1 MKRLLCLL
9 IVFASVIAWAD
20 DDDGIVSI
28 NKNTNTN
35 TLTGGDVSVAGGDT
49 NVTGGDV
56 NVAGDKST
64 ALGFSHALGDVDI
77 RDCVASTQWGTIVVS
92 RQKIV
97 LNSWCAGVQNLA
109 WKNYRLAAMHFCNV
123 PETLAEFA
131 SEDECEAAHDYSPP
145 PEPEPPPGMVSL
157 EQYEQQA
164 HEHEE
169 QYSQLL
175 ERVATIEQKPA
186 PRPRVVQAAAPPPE
200 PFLTERKKAAL
211 RELYDDEDEPQ

>member
-109 WKNYRLAAMHFCNV
+109 WKNYRLAAI
-123 PETLAEFA
+123 
-131 SEDECEAAHDYSPP
+131 EAAHDYSPP

>member
-1 MKRLLCLL
+1 MLRLLALFLL
-9 IVFASVIAWAD
+9 LWTLGALAD
-20 DDDGIVSI
+20 DDDGLVNI
-28 NKNTNTN
+28 NKNTN

-56 NVAGDKST
+56 NIAGDKST

-77 RDCVASTQWGTIVVS
+77 RDCVASTQWGTILVS

-109 WKNYRLAAMHFCNV
+109 WRNYELAAMHFCNV

-131 SEDECEAAHDYSPP
+131 TEDECETAHNYSPP
-145 PEPEPPPGMVSL
+145 PTPEPPPDMVSL

-169 QYSQLL
+169 QYDLLL
-175 ERVATIEQKPA
+175 ERVETIEEKPA
-186 PRPRVVQAAAPPPE
+186 PRPRVTQAAAPPPE
-200 PFLTERKKAAL
+200 PFLTESKKAAL
-211 RELYDDEDEPQ
+211 RALYDEDEEQ